1 MQMGERDGGAAMGQ
15 HIVYRHAYGFGM
27 AGPVTRCTDASAY
40 VAKQYGRSKE
50 RRLSFD
56 DIVFSG
62 DEKSVSRLLEKLQ
75 SSQAL
80 CNQEKLTASVRLDER
95 NAKLIAAARTQGSE

>member
-1 MQMGERDGGAAMGQ
+1 MQMGEQDGRAAIGQ
-15 HIVYRHAYGFGM
+15 HIVYRYAYGFGV

-62 DEKSVSRLLEKLQ
+62 DEKSASRFLEQLQ
-75 SSQAL
+75 SSQAQ
-80 CNQEKLTASVRLDER
+80 CDQERLTASVRRNER
-95 NAKLIAAARTQGSE
+95 NAKFIAAARTQGSE